1 MLGWRGRW
9 CEDFFIV
16 IHFHKLTVLPFFP
29 DLCWGMWHVR
39 LKTSSGC
46 FANQVADS
54 YPTKPS
60 PPKKTSPHWGYF
72 FFFFGIS
79 KLDGTYMMRDP
90 RAFASRNPHS
100 KIQLG
105 SFYETWMKVK
115 NTPKWLGLFA
125 RIQLGETVLSER
137 IPPPK
142 IVGLEFINCT
152 EIWRSLVGPGN

>member
-1 MLGWRGRW
+1 MRR
-9 CEDFFIV
+9 FFYHDPFSQV
-16 IHFHKLTVLPFFP
+16 DPLLPSFP

-60 PPKKTSPHWGYF
+60 PPKKNQPSLRVLF
-72 FFFFGIS
+72 FFLSGIS

-90 RAFASRNPHS
+90 CAFASRNPHS
-100 KIQLG
+100 IIQLG
-105 SFYETWMKVK
+105 SFYETWMKYTEVVGVVCK
-115 NTPKWLGLFA
+115 DPA
-125 RIQLGETVLSER
+125 RRNSAFGKDSA
-137 IPPPK
+137 PK
-142 IVGLEFINCT
+142 IVGLEFLNCT